1 MCATFAKTITEADI
15 VLFAAVSGDNNAI
28 HINEEFA
35 AGTIFKGRIAHGL
48 LSASVIS
55 AAIANKLPGPGSIYV
70 SQSLRFRAPVRA
82 DDTVRAIVT
91 VKEMIPVRFRVLLAT
106 VCTVGGLVVI
116 EGEALVA
123 LPAPSPP
130 EYLSPRPENEVIADV
145 LLDNAVAIMAADHGI
160 GQVHVFD
167 FGLQL
172 APIVLG
178 DFAAKNDGDLVWLS
192 DGSIGVKQTFAEIVQ
207 RRNHRV

>member
-1 MCATFAKTITEADI
+1 MSSEVTHMQTCGSGCAPRSPRPSRKPTSSCSPP
-15 VLFAAVSGDNNAI
+15 SGDNNAI

-35 AGTIFKGRIAHGL
+35 AGTIFKGRIAHGM

-82 DDTVRAIVT
+82 NDTVRATVT
-91 VKEMIPVRFRVLLAT
+91 VKEMIPMRFRVLLVT
-106 VCTVGGLVVI
+106 VCTVRGLVVI

-130 EYLSPRPENEVIADV
+130 EYLS
-145 LLDNAVAIMAADHGI
+145 AVAFEKEAA
-160 GQVHVFD
+160 
-167 FGLQL
+167 L
-172 APIVLG
+172 A
-178 DFAAKNDGDLVWLS
+178 
-192 DGSIGVKQTFAEIVQ
+192 
-207 RRNHRV
+207 

>member
-1 MCATFAKTITEADI
+1 MFWKNSMRDLSLSDMKFGGIRVQILTAAKSELRVSVQRGPMNELGGYAFADLRVGMCATFAKTITEADI

-82 DDTVRAIVT
+82 NDTVRATVT
-91 VKEMIPVRFRVLLAT
+91 VKEMIPARFRVLLAT

-116 EGEALVA
+116 EGEAVVA

-130 EYLSPRPENEVIADV
+130 EYLSP
-145 LLDNAVAIMAADHGI
+145 VAFEKEAA
-160 GQVHVFD
+160 
-167 FGLQL
+167 L
-172 APIVLG
+172 A
-178 DFAAKNDGDLVWLS
+178 
-192 DGSIGVKQTFAEIVQ
+192 
-207 RRNHRV
+207 

>member
-1 MCATFAKTITEADI
+1 MHLQTCGSGCAPRSPRPSRKPTSSCSPP
-15 VLFAAVSGDNNAI
+15 SGDNNAI

-82 DDTVRAIVT
+82 NDTVRATVT
-91 VKEMIPVRFRVLLAT
+91 VKEMIPVRFRVLLTT
-106 VCTVGGLVVI
+106 VCTVSGLVVI
-116 EGEALVA
+116 EGEAVVA

-130 EYLSPRPENEVIADV
+130 ECLSP
-145 LLDNAVAIMAADHGI
+145 VAFEKEAA
-160 GQVHVFD
+160 
-167 FGLQL
+167 L
-172 APIVLG
+172 A
-178 DFAAKNDGDLVWLS
+178 
-192 DGSIGVKQTFAEIVQ
+192 
-207 RRNHRV
+207 

>member
-1 MCATFAKTITEADI
+1 MNELGGYEFADLRVGMCATFAKTVTEADI

-35 AGTIFKGRIAHGL
+35 AGTIFKGRIAHGM

-82 DDTVRAIVT
+82 DDTVRATVT
-91 VKEMIPVRFRVLLAT
+91 VKEMIPVRFRVFAT

-123 LPAPSPP
+123 LAAPSPP
-130 EYLSPRPENEVIADV
+130 EHLSP
-145 LLDNAVAIMAADHGI
+145 VAFEKEAA
-160 GQVHVFD
+160 
-167 FGLQL
+167 L
-172 APIVLG
+172 A
-178 DFAAKNDGDLVWLS
+178 
-192 DGSIGVKQTFAEIVQ
+192 
-207 RRNHRV
+207 

>member
-1 MCATFAKTITEADI
+1 MNELGGYAFADLRVGMCATFAKTITEADI

-82 DDTVRAIVT
+82 DDTVRATVT
-91 VKEMIPVRFRVLLAT
+91 VKKEMIPARFRVLLAT
-106 VCTVGGLVVI
+106 VPLLRRSSTEAAAGQFKVSRDTRGTGTAPTTISRRGHDDVI
-116 EGEALVA
+116 GNQHSER
-123 LPAPSPP
+123 
-130 EYLSPRPENEVIADV
+130 RP
-145 LLDNAVAIMAADHGI
+145 
-160 GQVHVFD
+160 
-167 FGLQL
+167 
-172 APIVLG
+172 
-178 DFAAKNDGDLVWLS
+178 
-192 DGSIGVKQTFAEIVQ
+192 VQ
-207 RRNHRV
+207 CWPG